1 MPLSE
6 KVIVGHLLDVLKTNP
21 SHQHLLGFEQLQRQL
36 PVDVV
41 IFANWSSLRRRLY
54 DCVMT
59 IDSY

>member
-6 KVIVGHLLDVLKTNP
+6 KVIVEHSLDVLKTNL
-21 SHQHLLGFEQLQRQL
+21 SQHHLLDFEQMPRQL

-41 IFANWSSLRRRLY
+41 IFANWSSLRRRLS